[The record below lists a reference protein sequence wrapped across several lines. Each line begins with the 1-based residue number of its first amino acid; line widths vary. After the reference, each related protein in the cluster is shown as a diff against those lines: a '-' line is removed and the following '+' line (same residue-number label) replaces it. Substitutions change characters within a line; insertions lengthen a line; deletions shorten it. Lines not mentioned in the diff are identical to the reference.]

1 MQCGET
7 QFYQTIWY
15 QSRKHKSPKSN
26 EKIETCVCYDNIN
39 LYLSYLF
46 HCTILYC
53 IGYKYNH
60 KFLFTSL
67 KLDYMF
73 WYLCTY
79 INVDKIFTRPTRPSS
94 PRRQNR
100 EIHNPSYSPEKKIV
114 SDKIHLKFGWFFRTM
129 HSLKLDTI
137 LVSLISIWGP

>member
-1 MQCGET
+1 ME
-7 QFYQTIWY
+7 
-15 QSRKHKSPKSN
+15 KHNFIKQ
-26 EKIETCVCYDNIN
+26 YDIKAGNIN
-39 LYLSYLF
+39 LQKAMKKSKHVSVMITLICIWVIYLF
-46 HCTILYC
+46 HCTIVYC
-53 IGYKYNH
+53 IGYKDNH

-67 KLDYMF
+67 KLDYTF

-79 INVDKIFTRPTRPSS
+79 INVNKIFTRPTRPSS

-114 SDKIHLKFGWFFRTM
+114 SDKIHLKFGWIFRTM

-137 LVSLISIWGP
+137 LVS